1 MTERKVTVP
10 AKQMVTADFVFESPK
25 GRRSA
30 HEIEEN
36 PHFGLGSLG
45 KAIDINPTLERQV
58 P

>member
-1 MTERKVTVP
+1 MTEKKVTVP
-10 AKQMVTADFVFESPK
+10 AKQMVSADFVFESPK

-36 PHFGLGSLG
+36 PHYRLSSLG
-45 KAIDINPTLERQV
+45 KFIDIRPTLVLQK